1 MAGGPILTD
10 RIKKR
15 IREMDKLNISQ
26 VDVAYILNI
35 SQNSVS
41 RVLKEFKR
49 EEEKLNE
56 KSYTKEMEKRCT

>member
-49 EEEKLNE
+49 EEEKSDE
-56 KSYTKEMEKRCT
+56 RRK